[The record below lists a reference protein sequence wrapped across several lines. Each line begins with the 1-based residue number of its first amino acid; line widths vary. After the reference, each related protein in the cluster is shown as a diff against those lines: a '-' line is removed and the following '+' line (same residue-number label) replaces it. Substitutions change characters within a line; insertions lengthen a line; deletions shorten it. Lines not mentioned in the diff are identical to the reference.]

1 LKKIINIIGRSNSG
15 KTTLITKLI
24 EEYKKQNY
32 SVAVLK
38 STSAKISMCDKKK
51 DTEKFREAGSYAD
64 MISDGNKLVLH
75 SVLKDNSP
83 KYLIEKYFNDIDIVI
98 VEGYKQEEFA
108 DVRLEV
114 IGDKHNSPL
123 FKTDI
128 KGIQAIVTD
137 EEIESS
143 FETFKRNDILGIIK
157 YVKNL

>member
-1 LKKIINIIGRSNSG
+1 MKHIINIIGRSNSG

-24 EEYKKQNY
+24 EEYKKQGY

-38 STSAKISMCDKKK
+38 STSTQITMCDEKK
-51 DTEKFREAGSYAD
+51 DTEKFREAGASAD
-64 MISDGNKLVLH
+64 MISNENKLVLY

-83 KYLIEKYFNDIDIVI
+83 KHLIEKYFNDIDIVI
-98 VEGYKQEEFA
+98 VEGYKHEEFA

-114 IGDKHNSPL
+114 IGDKYNSPL

-128 KGIQAIVTD
+128 KGIQAIVSD

-143 FETFKRNDILGIIK
+143 FEIFKRNDILGIMK
-157 YVKNL
+157 FVKSI